1 MLKFHQILFVL
12 TLLTITLADTTKM
25 LIAKNKEELKS
36 QGSGI
41 AGDVENMIKNVISS
55 AIVYKG
61 TNMA

>member
-1 MLKFHQILFVL
+1 
-12 TLLTITLADTTKM
+12 M
-25 LIAKNKEELKS
+25 LIAKNKEVLKS

>member
-25 LIAKNKEELKS
+25 LIAKNKEVLKS